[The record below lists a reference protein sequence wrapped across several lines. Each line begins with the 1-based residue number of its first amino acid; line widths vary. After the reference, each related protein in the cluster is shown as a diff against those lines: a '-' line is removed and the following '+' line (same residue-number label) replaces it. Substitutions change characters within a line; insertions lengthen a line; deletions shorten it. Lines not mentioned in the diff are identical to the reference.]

1 MSGKPAQ
8 IPRVVNYGGT
18 DNDEDNHIQGSQRR
32 RSTISTIRQSIVIM
46 AGHTKEALHSH
57 TMSTLALCTSVFSMA
72 YMLMSVFPYSGFM
85 CMQLV
90 DGLTYESAGS
100 YAGILSGSLMIGRLF
115 SAWPLGIMCDRYG
128 RKFVLLLSTTSN
140 AVLILAFGF
149 SSSFKYAVV
158 VRFLTGLLNGT
169 MVAARTAVTELAHGD
184 HDLEAK
190 GMGLV
195 MAQIGLGML
204 VGPAI
209 GGLLSEPI
217 TQYPN
222 VEFGIWES
230 MLTKYPFVLPNI
242 VGFAINITSTILIM
256 LSVDETL
263 PADKLR
269 SPKYIIPDAIQY
281 LVDVSKNVTGGANN
295 TEYQRVS
302 SVTTEEASNDNDSEA
317 DSIEA
322 DLKIIGSHF
331 GETGDCVLMA
341 TPESR
346 ASFTAALHRPSSVQ
360 PTSTTIESI
369 EEGEEQRQNSI
380 ISMIS
385 HSPMSLMQNDR
396 VRECI
401 WLYWITTFA
410 STAQGECFPLFA
422 MARTGGLGI
431 EETSIGLINSGSGLL
446 FVICQYFIFALSMK
460 KFGLH
465 KTMVS
470 SCLLS
475 VPPVLLIPVSLLI
488 KSQTVMIV
496 YLSIVNGVM
505 LIAFSNWNAA
515 LTIAQESPCF
525 YCFIMCMSSM

>member
-18 DNDEDNHIQGSQRR
+18 DDDENNNIQGSQRR

-46 AGHTKEALHSH
+46 TGHTKEALHSH

-90 DGLTYESAGS
+90 DGLTHESAGS

-140 AVLILAFGF
+140 AILILAFGF

-169 MVAARTAVTELAHGD
+169 MVAARTAVTELAKGD

-230 MLTKYPFVLPNI
+230 MLSKYPFVLPNI
-242 VGFAINITSTILIM
+242 VGFAINIASTILIM

-263 PADKLR
+263 PAEKLR

-281 LVDVSKNVTGGANN
+281 LVNISKNVMGGDTNN
-295 TEYQRVS
+295 EYQRVS
-302 SVTTEEASNDNDSEA
+302 SVTEEDSEA

-369 EEGEEQRQNSI
+369 EEGNERQNSI

-401 WLYWITTFA
+401 WLYWINTFA

-431 EETSIGLINSGSGLL
+431 EETAIGIINSGSGLL

-465 KTMVS
+465 KTMWS

-475 VPPVLLIPVSLLI
+475 VPPAFLIPMSLLI

-496 YLSIVNGVM
+496 YLSIVNGIM

-515 LTIAQESPCF
+515 LTIAQESPR
-525 YCFIMCMSSM
+525 

>member
-1 MSGKPAQ
+1 M
-8 IPRVVNYGGT
+8 
-18 DNDEDNHIQGSQRR
+18 
-32 RSTISTIRQSIVIM
+32 
-46 AGHTKEALHSH
+46 
-57 TMSTLALCTSVFSMA
+57 
-72 YMLMSVFPYSGFM
+72 
-85 CMQLV
+85 
-90 DGLTYESAGS
+90 
-100 YAGILSGSLMIGRLF
+100 
-115 SAWPLGIMCDRYG
+115 
-128 RKFVLLLSTTSN
+128 
-140 AVLILAFGF
+140 
-149 SSSFKYAVV
+149 
-158 VRFLTGLLNGT
+158 
-169 MVAARTAVTELAHGD
+169 
-184 HDLEAK
+184 
-190 GMGLV
+190 
-195 MAQIGLGML
+195 
-204 VGPAI
+204 
-209 GGLLSEPI
+209 
-217 TQYPN
+217 
-222 VEFGIWES
+222 
-230 MLTKYPFVLPNI
+230 
-242 VGFAINITSTILIM
+242 GFAINITSTILIM

-263 PADKLR
+263 PAEKLR

-281 LVDVSKNVTGGANN
+281 LVDVSKNIRGGANN

-302 SVTTEEASNDNDSEA
+302 SVTAEEVSNDNNSEA
-317 DSIEA
+317 DSIEE

-369 EEGEEQRQNSI
+369 DEGNERQNSI

-465 KTMVS
+465 KTMWS

-475 VPPVLLIPVSLLI
+475 VPPVLLIPMALLI

-496 YLSIVNGVM
+496 YLSIVNGIM

-515 LTIAQESPCF
+515 LTIAQNRAVDAHNRAKLNALAALGASLSRGGGPIF
-525 YCFIMCMSSM
+525 AGWLVTFSYTSGIVPTQYGSVVVYTVVFALGLFAFILNTRIEDEDKMQRISK